1 MQTEILRWANHKLA
15 YPRITDFITP
25 SRPYGDNVA
34 LQRAMANTEPFT
46 WSGGSF
52 TLHAWFV
59 RVTANSAVAY
69 QYDGR
74 NYITEIITV
83 DGAKRTMYLCAIDN
97 DRPATF
103 EYLYTER
110 MMLMFDPD
118 PQVYFCYN
126 ELRNMFEGAALHL
139 WELKD
144 YGPAWQPRICA
155 WGREPAECL
164 HLIKQHR
171 IDNGMDLYT

>member
-52 TLHAWFV
+52 TLHARFV

-83 DGAKRTMYLCAIDN
+83 DGAKRTMYLCALDN
-97 DRPATF
+97 DRPATS
-103 EYLYTER
+103 EYLYTEH
-110 MMLMFDPD
+110 ML
-118 PQVYFCYN
+118 
-126 ELRNMFEGAALHL
+126 LS
-139 WELKD
+139 
-144 YGPAWQPRICA
+144 
-155 WGREPAECL
+155 
-164 HLIKQHR
+164 
-171 IDNGMDLYT
+171 